1 MLKVV
6 VFDSG
11 YGGEFFADRL
21 KEELPILDII
31 RVIDWRHANEY
42 QKNVRSARRA
52 AKIALAPYLEQVDLI
67 IFANHLLSIGGL
79 NYFKRKYPMQ
89 KFLGLN
95 LAYPDTFI
103 PRDVLILATSAVTKT
118 MRYHLFRL
126 RLRFKRKLRD
136 LALDSWPV
144 MIDDGDLT
152 PDEVQDTLASFLFKE
167 NFHPKEVVLACSQ
180 FYDLKSNLR
189 DLLGHN
195 LKIYD
200 SFGDT
205 IHRATKMLGIRG
217 GTGRK
222 PKNRK
227 S

>member
-11 YGGEFFADRL
+11 YGGEFFADKL

-31 RVIDWRHANEY
+31 RVIDWRHARNY
-42 QKNVRSARRA
+42 QKSVRSARRA
-52 AKIALAPYLEQVDLI
+52 AKTALAPYLEQVDLI
-67 IFANHLLSIGGL
+67 IFANHFLSISSLG
-79 NYFKRKYPMQ
+79 YFKRKYPMQ

-95 LAYPDTFI
+95 LTYPDTFI

-118 MRYHLFRL
+118 PRYHLFRL
-126 RLRFKRKLRD
+126 RLRFKRKFRD
-136 LALDSWPV
+136 LTLDNWPTR
-144 MIDDGDLT
+144 IDDGDLT
-152 PDEVQDTLASFLFKE
+152 SEEVEDTLASFLFRE
-167 NFHPKEVVLACSQ
+167 NFRPKEVVLACSQ
-180 FYDLKSNLR
+180 FYDIKGDLR

-200 SFGDT
+200 SFSDAIRRT
-205 IHRATKMLGIRG
+205 TKVLGIRG

-222 PKNRK
+222 QK
-227 S
+227 